1 MTVPKKIFSELGGF
15 QTGFWCGE
23 DIDMWGRISLKYP
36 IAYSSQTC
44 AIYYQNVV
52 NGAAYRKKT
61 VKGYP
66 LLNSGKA
73 ALKYGKVPREVVKDL
88 EEYLK
93 FVEMCTA

>member
-15 QTGFWCGE
+15 QTGFWWGE